1 MTYLKPSLLLEDV
14 LVNLMGGESNVT
26 VCKTVYEYNFILFK
40 EEIESYVSD
49 KSK

>member
-1 MTYLKPSLLLEDV
+1 MTYLKPNSLFIDE
-14 LVNLMGGESNVT
+14 LVSLMGGKDDVT
-26 VCKTVYEYNFILFK
+26 VCKTTYEYNFISFK

>member
-1 MTYLKPSLLLEDV
+1 MTYLKPNLLLIDE
-14 LVNLMGGESNVT
+14 LVSLIGGESDIS
-26 VCKTVYEYNFILFK
+26 KTVYEYNFISFK

>member
-1 MTYLKPSLLLEDV
+1 MTYLKPNLLLIDE
-14 LVNLMGGESNVT
+14 LVSLIGGESDVT
-26 VCKTVYEYNFILFK
+26 VCKTVYEYNFISFK

>member
-1 MTYLKPSLLLEDV
+1 MTSLKSNLLLIDE
-14 LVNLMGGESNVT
+14 LVNLMGGESDVT
-26 VCKTVYEYNFILFK
+26 VCKTAYEYNFISFK

>member
-1 MTYLKPSLLLEDV
+1 MAYLKSILLLIDE
-14 LVNLMGGESNVT
+14 LVSLMGGESDVT
-26 VCKTVYEYNFILFK
+26 VCKTAYEYNFISFK